1 MRKPKLTPLQEK
13 FVNNLLEGMHQDQAY
28 IKAGYKAKGA
38 AARTNASRLLTNAN
52 VRAILDKRQKRAS
65 DKAEIT
71 QQRTLEEESRLAF
84 YDPKELFDENGKIR
98 PIHQLPENIR
108 RAIHGFEIIYTKLG
122 DIKYKYKF
130 ADKGKSLNRLE
141 RIEGMFSPEKHELV
155 GDAFAAIVADAIA
168 NRAKKK

>member
-1 MRKPKLTPLQEK
+1 MAKKGLTPLQER
-13 FVNNLLEGMHQDQAY
+13 FVNNILKGMNQTDAY
-28 IKAGYKAKGA
+28 LAAGYKCTRS
-38 AARTNASRLLTNAN
+38 AARRNAARLMTNADIKT
-52 VRAILDKRQKRAS
+52 AIEHRRQKAAE
-65 DKAEIT
+65 KAEIS
-71 QQRTLEEESRLAF
+71 QQRILEEESRLAF
-84 YDPKELFDENGKIR
+84 YDPKELFDKCGELK
-98 PIHQLPENIR
+98 PIHQLSENIR